1 MESKEKASKE
11 PFPGAYIVGLVITL
25 ALLIG
30 VVLVGSSLSPATS
43 GFLVAL
49 GLGLTVNPKYALW
62 FLAAGVFCTL
72 MGFAGSEPQI
82 AWGGVGLILSQLVV
96 KLFIKS

>member
-1 MESKEKASKE
+1 MESKERVNKE
-11 PFPGAYIVGLVITL
+11 PFPGAYLVGLVVTL
-25 ALLIG
+25 GLLIG
-30 VVLVGSSLSPATS
+30 VVLVGSTLSPAAS

-49 GLGLTVNPKYALW
+49 GLGLTVNPKYATW
-62 FLAAGVFCTL
+62 FLAAGVFCAL

-82 AWGGVGLILSQLVV
+82 AWGGVALVISQVVV